1 MSLILGKCE
10 NEIIQFA
17 VTYLKRTLSYS
28 IVSQYFHDLI
38 VNSPPFR
45 ENLVP
50 RCLVQT
56 LCQVA
61 NLEH

>member
-38 VNSPPFR
+38 VNKRVSVHHSWS
-45 ENLVP
+45 LAD
-50 RCLVQT
+50 T
-56 LCQVA
+56 TS
-61 NLEH
+61 